1 MLQTWWAVFPI
12 VFFQILPVNVI
23 NFSARRDHD
32 APLFEKK
39 IQFFSSFCWL
49 SRACGTYCTYYTGGP
64 AFPTKRFADRR
75 TDQPPLACTIA
86 TSSLKFIGHTARADR
101 GPSTTVEPCGQPGS
115 SPNGLQESAIWPTA
129 SRVAQTV
136 ESDRVSLKFVLSGAE
151 STAWDG
157 SL

>member
-1 MLQTWWAVFPI
+1 VFPI
-12 VFFQILPVNVI
+12 VFFQILPVNAI

-39 IQFFSSFCWL
+39 IHFLAVSADC
-49 SRACGTYCTYYTGGP
+49 RVHVGRTVPVGP

-101 GPSTTVEPCGQPGS
+101 GPSTTVEPCGQPGP
-115 SPNGLQESAIWPTA
+115 SPNGQQESAIWPTA

-136 ESDRVSLKFVLSGAE
+136 ESDRMSLKFVLSGAE